1 MAGTSVKVEETWEVP
16 RAGSRPGRSL
26 GAHPRYRPIRGTGL
40 PPRPLRHRQ
49 AKIVL
54 GAPDFL
60 TYGVFMGKGKNSSG
74 SPTAMECQ
82 AIQAQLSAWLDDEL
96 DAAAG
101 AVLTAHLNGCE
112 ACRRE
117 WRELTALDAA
127 LSNLA

>member
-1 MAGTSVKVEETWEVP
+1 
-16 RAGSRPGRSL
+16 
-26 GAHPRYRPIRGTGL
+26 
-40 PPRPLRHRQ
+40 
-49 AKIVL
+49 
-54 GAPDFL
+54 
-60 TYGVFMGKGKNSSG
+60 
-74 SPTAMECQ
+74 MECQ

-127 LSNLA
+127 LSNLAAVAPSARYQIELGELTLVSE